1 MPLPLALVR
10 IEFTIEQSLLSS
22 YLVAP
27 PFEYEDVGITSQILD
42 PRTGRPPLPTER
54 LLLTTR
60 RLLTLLDVPSIIRLT
75 AVMPWTAGA
84 VLLTLSYWLC
94 FACPLP
100 ILPWWLLTLWVC
112 NGLANRTLTHTPSPW
127 SGGGGRGGGGE
138 AEAEAAAQ
146 AVASGH
152 SASEA
157 AAAERLA
164 RLEAILH
171 PLLTALDSFASS
183 IERTSSA
190 PAALDPRAT
199 MLLALPIVLLA
210 FASSFVLLPIWF
222 LLQLVG
228 GGANAVFT
236 AILLAVILN
245 ALTIHQTEFYRWLG
259 ITGPHTDEEEYDEM
273 ERRGVTFA
281 DGISTG
287 VINSERRAAAAA
299 AVSGGYTHVSAM
311 MGNLWR
317 RCPDAATREHR
328 AMARAALQRLGEG
341 EEGGGEDAELL

>member
-10 IEFTIEQSLLSS
+10 IEFTIEQSLLAS

-42 PRTGRPPLPTER
+42 PHRPP
-54 LLLTTR
+54 
-60 RLLTLLDVPSIIRLT
+60 
-75 AVMPWTAGA
+75 
-84 VLLTLSYWLC
+84 
-94 FACPLP
+94 
-100 ILPWWLLTLWVC
+100 
-112 NGLANRTLTHTPSPW
+112 TLTDRAPPPYNTPPPHTARRALDHPAHRRDAVDCRRRPSHPLILVVLRVPASDPTVVAAHALGVQW
-127 SGGGGRGGGGE
+127 PREPHAHAHAVAVERRRRRRWWRRRGGGGGGGRSSRR
-138 AEAEAAAQ
+138 
-146 AVASGH
+146 SGQ

-199 MLLALPIVLLA
+199 MLLAVPIVLLA

-236 AILLAVILN
+236 TILLAVILN

-287 VINSERRAAAAA
+287 
-299 AVSGGYTHVSAM
+299 
-311 MGNLWR
+311 
-317 RCPDAATREHR
+317 
-328 AMARAALQRLGEG
+328 
-341 EEGGGEDAELL
+341 